1 MQRSSDPVVPYTS
14 LNIPVSLHADVTR
27 AADTMTCIAGGPYT
41 TKSALMRDVV
51 VAFCCLLR
59 VGGRPVNEVAGV
71 EAMRRLRLAVSMAE
85 AVCEE
90 ESSVVRASE
99 GASTA
104 DGTDALGVVGGGL
117 EERMASDMAEAMLNA
132 KAPSQRDIDRVRKG
146 DPTVSQ
152 AVMLSVWPYLT
163 PSERVAVGSR

>member
-71 EAMRRLRLAVSMAE
+71 EAMRRLRLAVSMVE
-85 AVCEE
+85 A
-90 ESSVVRASE
+90 E
-99 GASTA
+99 GAEDVAA
-104 DGTDALGVVGGGL
+104 DVGRERVEAPAVVAMDVVGGGTESRL
-117 EERMASDMAEAMLNA
+117 EADMAEAMLNA
-132 KAPSQRDIDRVRKG
+132 RAPSQRDIDRVRKG